1 MTDITSPFGE
11 KSLTLVAGVFDTA
24 STAERLAAQLRLE
37 PGLHTLVVH
46 PDDAHVA
53 RKLEPEEKGIWRT
66 LLHSHALFL
75 PLGALLGAAVAF
87 GLIQGQWPG
96 ASSSPLMTTLFLSLI
111 GLFFGGFI
119 AGLLTLRPDHGIV
132 IRQVRAALRKGRH
145 AVIVHPLNELRARK
159 AVAAIES
166 AGAAALRTL

>member
-1 MTDITSPFGE
+1 MTHRISPFGE

-37 PGLHTLVVH
+37 PGLHTVVVH
-46 PDDAHVA
+46 PDDAQIA

-66 LLHSHALFL
+66 LLYSHALFM
-75 PLGALLGAAVAF
+75 PLGAAIGALIAF
-87 GLIQGQWPG
+87 GLILGQWPG
-96 ASSSPLMTTLFLSLI
+96 AASAPLMTLLFLSLV
-111 GLFFGGFI
+111 GAFFGGFL

-132 IRQVRAALRKGRH
+132 IRQVRAALRRGRH

-159 AVAAIES
+159 AVAAIER
-166 AGAAALRTL
+166 AGAAAVRSL